1 MQNNEQLIHHLM
13 ETGVLLSPNLI
24 NAFRKCDRILF
35 VPQELHPYAYMDRPL
50 PIGVSQTISQPY
62 TVAVMLELLNP
73 MVGNRVL
80 DIGSG
85 SGWTTALL
93 ATAVGKSGFVE
104 GVEIIPSLVKYGNTN
119 LMKANIDNASITLA
133 HPSIL
138 GKPVEM
144 FDRILV
150 SASAAEMPVAL
161 LDQLKPNGVLVI
173 PIENSIW
180 RITKKEDGTYERY
193 EFPGFVFVPL
203 II

>member
-1 MQNNEQLIHHLM
+1 MQSNEQLIHHLM
-13 ETGVLLSPNLI
+13 ETGVLRSSNLV

-104 GVEIIPSLVKYGNTN
+104 GVEIIPSLVKYGNDN
-119 LMKANIDNASITLA
+119 LMKANIDNASITLVD
-133 HPSIL
+133 PSIL
-138 GKPVEM
+138 GKPGEM

-173 PIENSIW
+173 PVQNSIW
-180 RITKKEDGTYERY
+180 RIAKQVNATLEYS

-203 II
+203 IV